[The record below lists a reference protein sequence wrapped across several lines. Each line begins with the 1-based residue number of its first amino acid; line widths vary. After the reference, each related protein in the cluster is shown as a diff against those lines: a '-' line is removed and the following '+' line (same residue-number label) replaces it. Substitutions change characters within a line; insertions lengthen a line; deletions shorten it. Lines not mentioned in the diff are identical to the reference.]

1 MNDTKLTAERIG
13 TLPLFAKTDTDTLAK
28 WLTAD
33 GAVKKSFPAGT
44 NLSNDSDKQLGIL
57 LEGRAEI
64 QSADNGRCVVLRTM
78 NAPGV
83 FGAASLFCESALPLS
98 HIEAKTACEVL
109 YVPLDHVRRLLA
121 EDEGFREAYL
131 TFLAGRVCF
140 LNRKIQC
147 FTAGSAERRLALWL
161 LSEENQTVTLPAS
174 LSKLADMLDIGRASL
189 YRALDKLEGDG
200 LIRRNGREIT
210 VLSQDDILK
219 KYQ

>member
-1 MNDTKLTAERIG
+1 MSEEKRIAAVIG
-13 TLPLFAKTDTDTLAK
+13 ALPLFQRTDQETLAA
-28 WLTAD
+28 WLTDSKATQ
-33 GAVKKSFPAGT
+33 ATVTAGT
-44 NLSNDSDKQLGIL
+44 ELSGTEERHLGIL

-64 QSADNGRCVVLRTM
+64 HSADNGRTVVLRTM

-83 FGAASLFCESALPLS
+83 FGAASLFCENPLPLS
-98 HIEAKTACEVL
+98 YIEAKTACRLL
-109 YVPLDHVRRLLA
+109 YVPLDGVRRLLS

-161 LSEENQTVTLPAS
+161 LSEENTTVTLPAS
-174 LSKLADMLDIGRASL
+174 LSTLADMLDIGRASL

-200 LIRRNGREIT
+200 LIRRSGREIT

>member
-1 MNDTKLTAERIG
+1 MKDKKQIATLIG
-13 TLPLFAKTDTDTLAK
+13 ALPLFSRTAPHVLAA
-28 WLTAD
+28 WLTDCAPTYET
-33 GAVKKSFPAGT
+33 AVAGSD
-44 NLSNDSDKQLGIL
+44 LSARNRSHLGLL

-64 QSADNGRCVVLRTM
+64 HSADNGRTVVLRTM

-83 FGAASLFCESALPLS
+83 FGAASLFCEGELPLS
-98 HIEAKTACEVL
+98 RIEAKTACQVL
-109 YVPLDHVRRLLA
+109 YVPLDAVRRLLA

-161 LSEENQTVTLPAS
+161 LSEEDQTVTLPAS
-174 LSKLADMLDIGRASL
+174 LSTLADMLDIGRASL